1 MSGKQGRPL
10 VLHVGHDELVVRRR
24 YEAASIVIALWFI
37 AGSVM
42 FFSEA
47 WTTAGT
53 WCFLVGSVE
62 LLIRPVIRL
71 GRQLHIRRVRSS
83 SPGSTGEESSQDF
96 RPEHGTAGP
105 ASAAGGPPRGLA
117 KARTPSGRPRGTACR
132 SRPPTPRPCP
142 GRG

>member
-1 MSGKQGRPL
+1 MSGKQSRPL

-24 YEAASIVIALWFI
+24 YEATSIVNDILIALWFI

-71 GRQLHIRRVRSS
+71 GRQLHIRRLRSS
-83 SPGSTGEESSQDF
+83 SPGSTGAESSQDF
-96 RPEHGTAGP
+96 
-105 ASAAGGPPRGLA
+105 
-117 KARTPSGRPRGTACR
+117 
-132 SRPPTPRPCP
+132 
-142 GRG
+142 